1 MYKEIQIIETDF
13 EDKYL
18 IKYKEKTMY
27 VGYIVRD
34 IIEFLKEGK
43 NNTEIHSSITDKYSI
58 DLKID
63 SINDIIDNKIN
74 IFIVKNE
81 ATTFRKIVKIFDPSV
96 LILPKI
102 IFKIFEPICFYVTL
116 LVLCALHIYIYNYS
130 FHSSANSF
138 EDIFITYILLFG
150 ILILHELGHSFAAK
164 KYNVDV
170 KEIGFGIYY
179 ILPVF
184 YVDLNEAWKL
194 EKSKRVIINL
204 SGIYFQLFS
213 GILLFLLSVIF
224 KNQSNILM
232 NLYFINLSIVI
243 LNLNPFLKFDGYW
256 ILSDLINE
264 NDLNT
269 TSNLVI
275 KDLMKFKKPNKKWIV
290 ILYSISKFIFIY
302 CVVTLL
308 IKSIYSSVLTVIKN
322 GHIDLYAIFPLL
334 IFCFIIYKM
343 LKKLL
348 NKKYEKRN
356 RKSQR
361 FNF

>member
-27 VGYIVRD
+27 VGFIVRD

-43 NNTEIHSSITDKYSI
+43 NNMEIHSSITNKYNV

-63 SINDIIDNKIN
+63 SIDDIIVNKIN
-74 IFIVKNE
+74 LFIVKNE
-81 ATTFRKIVKIFDPSV
+81 AKTFRKIVKLFDPSL

-102 IFKIFEPICFYVTL
+102 IFKIFEPLCFYVSL
-116 LVLCALHIYIYNYS
+116 LVLCALHIYVYTYS
-130 FHSSANSF
+130 FHTPTNSF
-138 EDIFITYILLFG
+138 YDVFITYILLFG
-150 ILILHELGHSFAAK
+150 ILILHELGHSFAAR
-164 KYNVDV
+164 KYNVNV

-194 EKSKRVIINL
+194 EKNKRVIINL
-204 SGIYFQLFS
+204 SGIYLQLFS

-264 NDLNT
+264 NDLNK

-275 KDLMKFKKPNKKWIV
+275 KDLIKFKKPNEKWIV
-290 ILYSISKFIFIY
+290 IFYSISKLIFIY
-302 CVVTLL
+302 CVISLL
-308 IKSIYSSVLTVIKN
+308 IKSMYSSAQGVIKN
-322 GHIDLYAIFPLL
+322 GHLDLYAIFPLL
-334 IFCFIIYKM
+334 ILCLIIYKIF
-343 LKKLL
+343 KKLL
-348 NKKYEKRN
+348 NKKHEKRN

-361 FNF
+361 FNL